1 MNFKLYLMIREE
13 YELKVNTITVQVYVA
28 SLLKLERGAL
38 QAATDMCPYIE
49 MKFDKRKPLG
59 EFKAAVCEA
68 RTKFCLNSPKGISTL
83 R

>member
-1 MNFKLYLMIREE
+1 MVTLFGDLFLLREE

-28 SLLKLERGAL
+28 SLLKFERGAL

-59 EFKAAVCEA
+59 EFKAAVCEVRA
-68 RTKFCLNSPKGISTL
+68 KIMFKFT
-83 R
+83 